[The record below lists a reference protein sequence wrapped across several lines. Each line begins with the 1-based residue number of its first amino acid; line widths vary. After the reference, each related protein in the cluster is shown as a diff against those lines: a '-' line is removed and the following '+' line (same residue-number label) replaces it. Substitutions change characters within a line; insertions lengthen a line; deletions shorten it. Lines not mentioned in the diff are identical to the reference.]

1 MKSILLPLMFR
12 YSLYPTKIDYLN
24 VMNIVRRDNSLKATY
39 SKYLT
44 ILFSNNDVYKVS
56 KGNYVI
62 TKSCKILL

>member
-1 MKSILLPLMFR
+1 MKSILFPPVFR
-12 YSLYPTKIDYLN
+12 YSLYPTEIDYLN
-24 VMNIVRRDNSLKATY
+24 VLNIVRRDNSLKATY